1 MNLVRVARL
10 VILIVLS
17 ASSVSALA
25 KMSHASKLLK
35 DRRLPGSK
43 LSKAVP
49 SALLSVGV
57 VLPVWIT
64 ALVPMAIADF
74 ILGAMKRLVIP
85 VPTKEK
91 LSYYHDL
98 PNVTTR
104 PAGALNSKSPREL
117 DLIVYGATGFT
128 GKLLTRYLAK
138 TYKGTSLKWA
148 IAGRSQARLEEVRD
162 SLGPD
167 WKDLKIVVADGLD
180 ADAVTS
186 MVRRTKCVATTAGPF
201 ALHANQL
208 LASCAVRIL
217 LYFLFL
223 FVMIVFILS
232 VYGSLL
238 AFADTT

>member
-1 MNLVRVARL
+1 
-10 VILIVLS
+10 
-17 ASSVSALA
+17 
-25 KMSHASKLLK
+25 
-35 DRRLPGSK
+35 
-43 LSKAVP
+43 
-49 SALLSVGV
+49 
-57 VLPVWIT
+57 
-64 ALVPMAIADF
+64 MAIADF

-98 PNVTTR
+98 PNVSTR
-104 PAGALNSKSPREL
+104 PAGALDSKSPREL

-148 IAGRSQARLEEVRD
+148 IAGRSKARLEEVRD

-208 LASCAVRIL
+208 VASCAVQGTDYCDITGEVDWVRVITDKYDALARESGARIINMCGHDC
-217 LYFLFL
+217 
-223 FVMIVFILS
+223 VPWELS
-232 VYGSLL
+232 VRSSPSLPPFLYSLL
-238 AFADTT
+238 LSFLSCMHA